1 MSENDY
7 EEEWEC
13 PQCHKTV
20 MVGYTIH
27 RDCFNEIKKE
37 LIAEFVEDLKY
48 AVNSYLEVDT
58 VTDKYIKILIEKWEA
73 RSK

>member
-37 LIAEFVEDLKY
+37 LIAEFVEDLC
-48 AVNSYLEVDT
+48 NLQG
-58 VTDKYIKILIEKWEA
+58 IGKILYQYEPLRALIKKWEA